1 MNQRHTLHEIINQVQ
16 AQPQTPALAQVLAQL
31 QDFSAAYFDYRQICD
46 HLYDGIHITDGAGKT
61 LYINPA
67 YVQATGITPE
77 EVVGRYVQ
85 DIEAEGVLYKGS
97 VTGRVLKERKQISSV
112 GYIIRKD
119 KEVLVTGTPVFDA
132 KGNIQLVVTNNRDFY
147 ALKQLE
153 KKLQTVTEERDK
165 VHEELAYLRNQQI
178 GEKSL
183 LYCSEAMKAVIELV
197 RTVAASEV
205 SVLLTG
211 ESGTGKE
218 LIANEIYQY
227 SHRKGKP
234 FIKVNCAAIPS
245 ELLESELFG
254 YEAGAFTGAKN
265 SGKVGL
271 FTLANTGVLL
281 LDEIGELP
289 LSLQSKLLRVL
300 QERELTPVGG
310 QKAIALDIRLIAS
323 TNRDLRMEV
332 EAGRFR
338 EDLYYRLNVVPVAL
352 LPLRKRKEDIPL
364 LATEFCSGFSTK
376 HNRQL
381 VLTPEALDLL
391 SEYAWPGN
399 VRELENLIERLV
411 VTSVSTRIL
420 PSQVYRAL
428 YDGTAYAPGEQV
440 GQGLK
445 GQVQAFERAL
455 ILRTLEREGSYRKAA
470 KVLGVD
476 HSTLSKKCALY
487 GLSPSQWGGQL
498 HQ

>member
-1 MNQRHTLHEIINQVQ
+1 MSQRDALNQIIEQVKTHPE
-16 AQPQTPALAQVLAQL
+16 AQPLGGILEKL
-31 QDFSAAYFDYRQICD
+31 QAFSASFLDYRQICD
-46 HLYDGIHITDGAGKT
+46 HLYDGIHIADGQGNI
-61 LYINPA
+61 LYINQA
-67 YVQATGITPE
+67 YIDSTGITAE
-77 EVVGRYVQ
+77 QVVGRTVQ
-85 DIEAEGVLYKGS
+85 AIEAEGLLYKGS
-97 VTGRVLKERKQISSV
+97 VTGRVLKERKQISAV
-112 GYIIRKD
+112 AYVIQRD
-119 KEVLVTGTPVFDA
+119 KEMLVTGTPVFDDQ
-132 KGNIQLVVTNNRDFY
+132 GNIQLVVTNNRDFY

-153 KKLQTVTEERDK
+153 KKLQTVTQERDK
-165 VHEELAYLRNQQI
+165 VHEELAYLRSQQM

-183 LYCSEAMKAVIELV
+183 LYCSDAMAAVMELV
-197 RTVAASEV
+197 HTVAATEV

-227 SHRKGKP
+227 SRRKGKP

-254 YEAGAFTGAKN
+254 YESGAFTGAKS

-300 QERELTPVGG
+300 QERVVNPVGSNRAL
-310 QKAIALDIRLIAS
+310 AIDIRLIAS
-323 TNRDLRMEV
+323 TNRDLRAEV
-332 EAGRFR
+332 DAGRFR

-364 LATEFCSGFSTK
+364 LATEFCSNFSAK
-376 HNRQL
+376 HNREL
-381 VLTPEALDLL
+381 VLASETLDVL
-391 SEYAWPGN
+391 SDYHWPGN

-411 VTSVSTRIL
+411 VTATSTRIL

-428 YDGTAYAPGEQV
+428 HGGAAYPVNQQG

-445 GQVQAFERAL
+445 SQVQAFERTL

-476 HSTLSKKCALY
+476 HSTLSKKCAMY
-487 GLSPSQWGGQL
+487 GLSPSQWGSEGG
-498 HQ
+498 

>member
-1 MNQRHTLHEIINQVQ
+1 MYQKHDLEQIIAQMESLPQSEGTNQV
-16 AQPQTPALAQVLAQL
+16 LEQL
-31 QDFSAAYFDYRQICD
+31 QAFSLGYLDFRQICD
-46 HLYDGIHITDGAGKT
+46 HLYDGIHITDGSGKV

-67 YVQATGITPE
+67 YIQATGITPQD
-77 EVVGRYVQ
+77 VVGRYVQ
-85 DIEAEGVLYKGS
+85 DIEAEGALYKGS
-97 VTGRVLKERKQISSV
+97 VTGQVLQERRQISAV
-112 GYIIRKD
+112 AYIIKND

-132 KGNIQLVVTNNRDFY
+132 QGNIQLVVTNNRDFF

-153 KKLQTVTEERDK
+153 KKLQTLTQERDK

-183 LYCSEAMKAVIELV
+183 LYCSDAMKAVLQLV
-197 RTVAASEV
+197 HTVAASEV

-218 LIANEIYQY
+218 LIANEIYQH

-234 FIKVNCAAIPS
+234 FIKVNCAAIPT

-310 QKAIALDIRLIAS
+310 QKAIPLDIRLIAS
-323 TNRDLRMEV
+323 TNRNLHAEV

-352 LPLRKRKEDIPL
+352 LSLRKRKEDIPL
-364 LATEFCSGFSTK
+364 LATEFCATFSAK
-376 HNRQL
+376 HNREL
-381 VLTPEALDLL
+381 VLTPESLDLL
-391 SEYAWPGN
+391 SDYPWPGN

-411 VTSVSTRIL
+411 VTSTSTRIL

-428 YDGTAYAPGEQV
+428 HGGAAYPAGEQTE
-440 GQGLK
+440 QSLK
-445 GQVQAFERAL
+445 GQVQAFERTL
-455 ILRTLEREGSYRKAA
+455 ILRALEREGSYRKAA

-487 GLSPSQWGGQL
+487 GLSPSQWGSSS
-498 HQ
+498 